1 MRQEFS
7 DFLERRDGFKS
18 DIEKIFLCNGA
29 SEAVR
34 LVLRYVHRT
43 PLLRFSWRWHMMW
56 EGAWAVSRP
65 CRLLD
70 FVQQA

>member
-1 MRQEFS
+1 VRQEFS

-34 LVLRYVHRT
+34 LVLRYFILLA
-43 PLLRFSWRWHMMW
+43 PLSFLSIR
-56 EGAWAVSRP
+56 AVDR
-65 CRLLD
+65 
-70 FVQQA
+70 